1 MKHIIFVIAF
11 TLATLLA
18 SAKPV
23 STQTAQQAA
32 ATFLHLSPQSLTDL
46 PLQSMHLFAIQGG
59 GFVLTTADH
68 CVKPIHSSGYSLR
81 R

>member
-32 ATFLHLSPQSLTDL
+32 ATFLHLSTQNLTDL

-59 GFVLTTADH
+59 SFYPH
-68 CVKPIHSSGYSLR
+68 YRRPLR
-81 R
+81 ETHP